1 MSDYAP
7 VLLCFLYKFPGVR
20 FLPCVLYLR
29 KNWNVTMKSSERTK
43 TIYDKYRKAQDA
55 GHWTPAPGYG
65 FHLFCPLLCRL
76 EADADGKG
84 I

>member
-29 KNWNVTMKSSERTK
+29 KNWNVTMKSLERTK
-43 TIYDKYRKAQDA
+43 TIYDKYRKAEDA
-55 GHWTPAPGYG
+55 GHRTQEPGHG
-65 FHLFCPLLCRL
+65 FHLLCHLLRQSEA
-76 EADADGKG
+76 EADREGL
-84 I
+84 